1 MLGTNQQRRR
11 AEALESIAR
20 SSARVANS
28 VEQIAAAEREKTG
41 FLRWLFSWWREDGR
55 RANQSKTRRY
65 GDGGG
70 LSDREPA
77 RPIPPPSPNGGLGA
91 LPAERAC
98 IDVTPPKLPEKKGR
112 LW

>member
-28 VEQIAAAEREKTG
+28 VEQIAAVEREKTG
-41 FLRWLFSWWREDGR
+41 FLRWLFSWWREDDQ
-55 RANQSKTRRY
+55 RATESKTRRY

-70 LSDREPA
+70 LSDRAPTP
-77 RPIPPPSPNGGLGA
+77 PIPPPLPSGGIGA
-91 LPAERAC
+91 LPDARAC
-98 IDVTPPKLPEKKGR
+98 IDVTPSKLPEKKGR